1 MNSMKNYAPIALF
14 VYNRPEHTQK
24 TIEALQQNMLAAES
38 DLFIFADGAK
48 NEAALEGV
56 TAVRTYLKSV
66 AGFKSVHI
74 VERAE
79 NYGLAKSIITGVTE
93 IVNTYEQIIIVED
106 DLVTS
111 PYFLTYMND
120 GLNLYKHD
128 NKVASIHGY
137 SYAVKEKLPETFFLR
152 GADCWGWA
160 TWKRAWAEF
169 NPDGKALLIQ
179 LEEQNLTQAFDLDG
193 SYPFTDMLKGQIA
206 GTNNSWAV
214 RWHASSFLAAK
225 LTLYPG
231 ISLVDNIGHDTT
243 GTHSKKTLKYR
254 STLSDRKIRAERIP
268 LQEDSRARALFADY
282 LRPKKPSII
291 RRIINKIRS

>member
-1 MNSMKNYAPIALF
+1 MKNYAPIALF